1 MAKIFKTDTQE
12 QALKE
17 IVESLKIVSS
27 LNVLLSDED
36 VSECKIRIN
45 GSTDS
50 GTLNEQIPIPYAMI
64 TPQLKDYRKKLIKD
78 ILDKS
83 KNYSIRLDDSEN
95 DIIGIKPKKEVVIQ
109 EKTSVQEEVKE
120 DTYTQQQSTGFQPRN
135 YY

>member
-17 IVESLKIVSS
+17 IVESIKIVSS
-27 LNVLLSDED
+27 LNILLSDED

-45 GSTDS
+45 GSTSS

-95 DIIGIKPKKEVVIQ
+95 EIIGIKPKKEVVIQ
-109 EKTSVQEEVKE
+109 ETPVQEEVKK